1 MKIATTNNRGQEDV
15 GLDWNVLYT
24 DDHLSNGPVNH
35 HDTNKQLT
43 GAPFLIPVSQG
54 PWTWSS
60 SAPPPGASNQGK
72 TWSPLRHAGHIFITP
87 SPILCDPELPKLFSS
102 AHFSQNGSK
111 PTPQRRPPEEGCD
124 TCQEEPGAPAD
135 AARTLF
141 MSYLKATVS
150 PPCLLCW
157 LFRP

>member
-60 SAPPPGASNQGK
+60 SAPPPGARNQGK